1 MYLHYLGVVMI
12 VLQVVT
18 ETRWRNE
25 NAVIGTSVYAVLFF
39 LYYCAVSL
47 KYIGGVSHGWL

>member
-1 MYLHYLGVVMI
+1 LSTVMFIHYVGVTMI

-18 ETRWRNE
+18 ETRWRNV
-25 NAVIGTSVYAVLFF
+25 NAVIGTSVYAALFF

-47 KYIGGVSHGWL
+47 KFVGGA